1 MKYSEINC
9 QQAQILIMGKI
20 DGELPAEENRIL
32 DEHLAVCSKCKYE
45 YERFVQLKKGTS
57 EMKFEILPEV
67 QWDAYWDQVYNKIE
81 RGIGWILFSIGFILV
96 ASFWGYQALEG
107 FFMDPK
113 QPTILKIGVGALTLG
128 LIFLFVSVLRE
139 KLMVKKVDKYRSVQR

>member
-1 MKYSEINC
+1 
-9 QQAQILIMGKI
+9 
-20 DGELPAEENRIL
+20 
-32 DEHLAVCSKCKYE
+32 
-45 YERFVQLKKGTS
+45 
-57 EMKFEILPEV
+57 MKFEILPEV

-96 ASFWGYQALEG
+96 ATFLGYQALEE

-113 QPTILKIGVGALTLG
+113 QPILLKFGVGTLTLG